1 MATATLLGPSFR
13 HGVHP
18 EEHKEATEHLAVQR
32 MPFVSRY
39 TLPLGQHLGAPA
51 RAVVEVGQ
59 RVARG
64 QVIAEPAAFVST
76 THHSP
81 VTGWVRAVAPR
92 RHPNGT
98 LTPAIEIEADP
109 YSTQLVEPRP
119 PLDWRSLSDK
129 EFVAELQKAGL
140 VGMGGAAFPSH
151 VKYAGLEKGTVQ
163 ALLVNG
169 SECEPYLTNDHRLMV
184 ERPEAILRG
193 TRIVREKIGAEKA
206 VIGVEMNKPDAIEAF
221 RALIDPGEP
230 VELVPLRV
238 KYPQG
243 AEKMLIKAA
252 FGREVPAGKLPIDI
266 GMVVNNVSTMAA
278 LADYIDTGHPLIE
291 RIVTISGPAV
301 ERPANLMVPIGT
313 PVREVLDFCGGI
325 KPETKEVILGG
336 PMMGMP
342 ISSLDVPILK
352 GNSGILAFTE
362 AQTAR
367 PKEYACVRCGRCAE
381 ACPYF
386 LNPSLLGR
394 LSRARRFDDAE
405 NTFAMDCM
413 ECGSC
418 TFACPSSIPLVQL
431 IRVAKT
437 EIRKKKARSG

>member
-18 EEHKEATEHLAVQR
+18 QEHKEATEHFPVER

-39 TLPLGQHLGAPA
+39 ILPLSQHLGAPA

-59 RVARG
+59 RVLRG
-64 QVIAEPAAFVST
+64 QVIAEPGAFVST

-81 VTGWVRAVAPR
+81 VTGWVRAIAPR
-92 RHPNGT
+92 RHPNGQ
-98 LTPAIEIEADP
+98 LMPAIEIEADP
-109 YSTQLVEPRP
+109 YATQRVAPRP

-129 EFVAELQKAGL
+129 EFVSELQKAGL

-151 VKYAGLEKGTVQ
+151 VKYAGMEKGAVK

-184 ERPEAILRG
+184 ERPQAILQG
-193 TRIVREKIGAEKA
+193 TRIVREKIAAEKA
-206 VIGVEMNKPDAIEAF
+206 VIGVEMNKPDAIEALG
-221 RALIDPGEP
+221 ALIDPGEP

-252 FGREVPAGKLPIDI
+252 FGLEVPAGKLPIDI
-266 GMVVNNVSTMAA
+266 GMVVNNVGTMAA

-313 PVREVLDFCGGI
+313 PVREVLDFCGGL
-325 KPETKEVILGG
+325 KRETKEVILGG

-342 ISSLDVPILK
+342 ISSLDVPVMK
-352 GNSGILAFTE
+352 GNSGILAFT
-362 AQTAR
+362 AALTAR

-394 LSRARRFDDAE
+394 LSRARRFDDAQDH
-405 NTFAMDCM
+405 FAMDCM

-418 TFACPSSIPLVQL
+418 TFACPSTIPLVQL